1 MAATKLKARFKK
13 DVVTVKA
20 LMNHPMETGLRKI
33 KETGKLVPAH
43 HITEISVTANG
54 KEVLGANWSGGVSK
68 NPYLAMKYAGAKG
81 DEISLTWKDNK
92 GGTETVT
99 SKVK

>member
-43 HITEISVTANG
+43 HITEITCTAGGKSVFS
-54 KEVLGANWSGGVSK
+54 ANWSGGVSK
-68 NPYLAMKYAGAKG
+68 NPYLAFKYAGAKG
-81 DEISLTWKDNK
+81 DEIALTWKDNK
-92 GGTETVT
+92 GATETVS

>member
-43 HITEISVTANG
+43 HITEITVSANG
-54 KEVLGANWSGGVSK
+54 KEVFSANWSGGVSK
-68 NPYLAMKYAGAKG
+68 NPYLALKYAGAKG
-81 DEISLTWKDNK
+81 DEVSLSWKDNK
-92 GGTETVT
+92 GGSETVS

>member
-13 DVVTVKA
+13 DVVTIKA

-43 HITEISVTANG
+43 HITEINVTANG
-54 KEVLGANWSGGVSK
+54 KEVFSANWSGGVSK
-68 NPYLAMKYAGAKG
+68 NPYLALKYAGAKG
-81 DEISLTWKDNK
+81 DEIALTWKDNK
-92 GGTETVT
+92 GATETVN

>member
-1 MAATKLKARFKK
+1 
-13 DVVTVKA
+13 
-20 LMNHPMETGLRKI
+20 METGLRKI

-43 HITEISVTANG
+43 FINEISVTANG
-54 KEVLGANWSGGVSK
+54 KEVFSANWSGGVSK

-92 GGTETVT
+92 GATETAT
-99 SKVK
+99 TKVK